1 MRLAESVH
9 AVWLHDQQVG
19 TIYQRGDYTRFTLAE
34 PYRMDPDRPVL
45 GLVFEQDLSAAHTA
59 ALRLPP
65 WFSNLLPEGRLR
77 EGIAEDRGV
86 SPHREMELLAQV
98 GHDLPGAIRV
108 LPADARPEEFSWD
121 VVEGTHEPSSAV
133 ETAEARPRWRFSLA
147 GVALKFSM
155 LAVDDRLTLP
165 AFGEG
170 GDWIVKL
177 PDPQYPE
184 VPRNEYA
191 MMSLAA
197 MSGIDVP
204 EIRLIHRD
212 ELKGLPPSV
221 WPGREEWAYAVRRF
235 DRAGRRRRVH
245 IEDLAQV
252 RNIYPEAKYSGNY
265 ETVAA
270 LVYRG
275 RDAEALRE
283 FARRLAFTILIAN
296 GDGHLKNWSLI
307 YRDARTP
314 TLSPAYDLV
323 ATAPYREHLT
333 DQETLALKFGGS
345 RRFRSVRLTTFTRLQ
360 HRLSAPTADLAG
372 CVSELVD
379 RVQGLGLIVF
389 GVFAG
394 AHGRPRN
401 ASARAGSRPMWR
413 NPAAIRV
420 CPACRS
426 SPMARL
432 RKAAMT
438 CGPALVRMR
447 LASSA
452 KVTSRTQCSPSTCQC
467 ARSNAPSRSASA
479 WSAVRKVTA

>member
-77 EGIAEDRGV
+77 EWIAEDRGV

-155 LAVDDRLTLP
+155 LAVDDRLTLR

-379 RVQGLGLIVF
+379 RVRVNWPRFANQLGDFPWL
-389 GVFAG
+389 
-394 AHGRPRN
+394 HN
-401 ASARAGSRPMWR
+401 A
-413 NPAAIRV
+413 I
-420 CPACRS
+420 
-426 SPMARL
+426 
-432 RKAAMT
+432 T
-438 CGPALVRMR
+438 
-447 LASSA
+447 ASIDE
-452 KVTSRTQCSPSTCQC
+452 
-467 ARSNAPSRSASA
+467 NSRSL
-479 WSAVRKVTA
+479 RD